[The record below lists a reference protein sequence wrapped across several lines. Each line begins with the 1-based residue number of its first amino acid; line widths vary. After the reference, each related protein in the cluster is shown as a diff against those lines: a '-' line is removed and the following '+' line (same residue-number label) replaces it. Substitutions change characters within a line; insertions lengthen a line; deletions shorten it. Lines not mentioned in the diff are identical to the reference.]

1 MMESEIL
8 PNEKHFP
15 ARLTVYCIAHF
26 LIDLAS
32 TFIIVG
38 YIFLDH
44 NDLSAYMLFYGI
56 AFCGQMPLGL
66 FADKFNHNA
75 WIASAGC
82 LLMIIA
88 TGLIY
93 IPGDPLFYTVV
104 ILGGLG
110 NALVHIGG
118 GVDVL
123 NHSKTKCGPLGIFV
137 CPGFIGVFAAV
148 LLSSHGI
155 YLPIITSVLLAGVAL
170 CILILQKRTFG
181 DMCSRNVPL
190 SLKIS
195 VDCPKAWAILAIASL
210 FIVVF
215 LRSYVG
221 FILPFDWKSVL
232 KWNVLLIL
240 AIGCGKAFG
249 GVLSDK
255 FGMRRT
261 AIVSLCMVAILF
273 LFPSIPVVGVL
284 SIFLFNMTLPMTLW
298 ALSRIFNHARGF
310 AFGTLTLS
318 LYLGLCLY
326 IYPLYYPALILS
338 GNWACS
344 VAAILSLILLC
355 IGIKPIQR
363 S

>member
-1 MMESEIL
+1 
-8 PNEKHFP
+8 
-15 ARLTVYCIAHF
+15 
-26 LIDLAS
+26 
-32 TFIIVG
+32 
-38 YIFLDH
+38 
-44 NDLSAYMLFYGI
+44 
-56 AFCGQMPLGL
+56 
-66 FADKFNHNA
+66 
-75 WIASAGC
+75 
-82 LLMIIA
+82 MIIA

-104 ILGGLG
+104 ILSGLG

-137 CPGFIGVFAAV
+137 CPGFIGVFVAV
-148 LLSSHGI
+148 LLSSYGI
-155 YLPIITSVLLAGVAL
+155 FLPVITSVLLAGIAV
-170 CILILQKRTFG
+170 CILFLQKRTFG
-181 DMCSRNVPL
+181 DMRSRNVPL

-195 VDCPKAWAILAIASL
+195 VDGPKPWAVVAIASL

-215 LRSYVG
+215 LRSFVG

-232 KWNVLLIL
+232 MWNVLLIL

-249 GVLSDK
+249 GILSDK

-261 AIVSLCMVAILF
+261 AIVSLSIVAILF

-284 SIFLFNMTLPMTLW
+284 SIFLFNMTMPMTLW
-298 ALSRIFNHARGF
+298 ALSRIFNQARGF

-326 IYPLYYPALILS
+326 IYHPNPILP
-338 GNWACS
+338 GNWGFSA
-344 VAAILSLILLC
+344 VAILSLILLC
-355 IGIKPIQR
+355 IGINPIQR